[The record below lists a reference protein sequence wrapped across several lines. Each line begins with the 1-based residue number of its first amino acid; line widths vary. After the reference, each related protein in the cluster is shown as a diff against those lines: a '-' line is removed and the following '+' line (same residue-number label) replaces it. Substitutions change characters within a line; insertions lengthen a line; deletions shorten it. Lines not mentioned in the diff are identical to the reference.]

1 MIYRTQ
7 IDKAMKKLSL
17 IFSFFLFTVGYAQD
31 NIGDLLTSGVN
42 DAQRFAQSFLN
53 PASEG
58 LIHNLNNGWFNSGKV
73 KKVLGFEIAI
83 IGNAS
88 FVSNENRN
96 FVLDVNDFENLRF
109 ENPATTRQVVS
120 TAFGDIEGVRVVVEG
135 PLPGAVDDAVFELPT
150 GLGSENINFVPTAF
164 VQASLGIFKGTELKA
179 RFTPDINLED
189 TEIGLFGVG
198 IQHEFTTWLPARSI
212 FPVAISG
219 LIAYTNLDASYD
231 FTETSLV
238 GGSDQ
243 RIESSTNT
251 WLFQLVGSTKLP
263 VFNVYGGV
271 GYITGNS
278 ETDLLGTYSVTSG
291 VIAGDTVVD
300 PFSIENDVSGVR
312 ATLGIKLKLGFFRLH
327 TDYTLADYSNLS
339 LGLSFGFR

>member
-1 MIYRTQ
+1 
-7 IDKAMKKLSL
+7 MKKIIVLLSC
-17 IFSFFLFTVGYAQD
+17 FFIANSYAQD
-31 NIGDLLTSGVN
+31 NIGDLLASGVN
-42 DAQRFAQSFLN
+42 DAQRFAQSYLD

-58 LIHNLNNGWFNSGKV
+58 LVHNLNNGWFNSGKV

-88 FVSNENRN
+88 FVSNENKN
-96 FVLDVNDFENLRF
+96 FLLDVNDFENLRF
-109 ENPATTRQVVS
+109 ENPGITQQNVA

-164 VQASLGIFKGTELKA
+164 VQASLGIFKGTEIKA
-179 RFTPDINLED
+179 RFTPDINVD
-189 TEIGLFGVG
+189 DAEIGLFGVG
-198 IQHEFTTWLPARSI
+198 IQHEFTSWLPARSV

-219 LIAYTNLDASYD
+219 LIAYTTLDGSYD
-231 FTETSLV
+231 FTATSIV
-238 GGSDQ
+238 SGSNQ
-243 RIESSTNT
+243 RIETSVNT
-251 WLFQLVGSTKLP
+251 WLFQAIGSTKFP
-263 VFNVYGGV
+263 IFNVYGGV
-271 GYITGNS
+271 GFVTGNS

-291 VIAGDTVVD
+291 VLAGDTIVD

-312 ATLGIKLKLGFFRLH
+312 ATLGLKLKLGFFRFH

-339 LGLSFGFR
+339 LGMSFGFR